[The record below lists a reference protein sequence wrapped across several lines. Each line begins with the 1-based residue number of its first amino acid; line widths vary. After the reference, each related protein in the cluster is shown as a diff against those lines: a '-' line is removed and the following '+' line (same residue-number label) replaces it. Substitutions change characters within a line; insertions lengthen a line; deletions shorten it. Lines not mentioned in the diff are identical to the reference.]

1 MMAGQFSRLL
11 QFCAVHGRWILAFSL
26 VVGLLSPTLANIV
39 KPHIEA
45 LITLLMRRFYKKWG
59 H

>member
-11 QFCAVHGRWILAFSL
+11 RFCAVNGRWILVFSL
-26 VVGLLSPTLANIV
+26 VVGLLSETLANIV

-45 LITLLMRRFYKKWG
+45 YCAFNTSFL
-59 H
+59 